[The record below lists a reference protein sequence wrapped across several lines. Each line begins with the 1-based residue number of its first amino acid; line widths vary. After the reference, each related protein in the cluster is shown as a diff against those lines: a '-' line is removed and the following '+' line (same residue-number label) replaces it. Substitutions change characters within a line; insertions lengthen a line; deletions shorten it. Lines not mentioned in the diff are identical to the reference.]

1 MTGENDILESWEANA
16 GNWIQTVTNQ
26 ELESRRL
33 VTDDAIVQAVMHY
46 APARILDLG
55 CGEGWLSRA
64 LRRKGLEVWGTDGI
78 AALVERA
85 IAADGPFYYQYTYR
99 EIAKGPTCIA
109 CPVRCSGDQLCFVGQ
124 GRFGEFVS
132 LTPSV
137 IA

>member
-64 LRRKGLEVWGTDGI
+64 LRKKVW
-78 AALVERA
+78 
-85 IAADGPFYYQYTYR
+85 
-99 EIAKGPTCIA
+99 
-109 CPVRCSGDQLCFVGQ
+109 
-124 GRFGEFVS
+124 RFGVRTASRHWWRTQLLQTAPFTIS
-132 LTPSV
+132 IPMKR
-137 IA
+137 